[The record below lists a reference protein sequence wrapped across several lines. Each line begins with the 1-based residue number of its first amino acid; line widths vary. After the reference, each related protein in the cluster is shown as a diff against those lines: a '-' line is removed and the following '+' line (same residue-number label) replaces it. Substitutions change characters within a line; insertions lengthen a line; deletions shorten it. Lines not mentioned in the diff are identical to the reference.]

1 MRLRFSIVSC
11 TPRVCLVITA
21 LALLVAAIPLDTAVA
36 QTQLIV
42 LDGQFADW
50 LGQPNVADPQGDSQ
64 TDHTD
69 IAAFYFANNLNQSM
83 LYFMA
88 QRWDV
93 GSESM
98 VLQLRIDTNNNVLYT
113 EGVDR
118 LIVINYNPNP
128 YGNTDVDLYDGSGAY
143 LSQIAADAYWGE
155 PDKGSSV
162 EWGVSFTDLGIVA
175 YQTIRIQLFSYQG
188 NQLSDAVSEV
198 QWSPANA
205 LGWYLLI
212 PLGLGGIAWLY
223 YQRRRK
229 L

>member
-1 MRLRFSIVSC
+1 MRLRFLIISSA
-11 TPRVCLVITA
+11 PRVFLVITA
-21 LALLVAAIPLDTAVA
+21 LALLAAAMPLNTAVA

-50 LGQPNVADPQGDSQ
+50 LGQPNVGDPQGDSQ

-69 IAAFYFANNLNQSM
+69 IAAFYFSNNPNQAM

-98 VLQLRIDTNNNVLYT
+98 VLQLRIDTNNNGFYN
-113 EGVDR
+113 EGLDR

-143 LSQIAADAYWGE
+143 LSQIAADDFWGE
-155 PDKGSSV
+155 PDKGGSV
-162 EWGVSFTDLGIVA
+162 EWGISFADLGIMA
-175 YQTIRIQLFSYQG
+175 HQTIRMQLSSFQG
-188 NQLSDAVSEV
+188 NKLSDGVPEV

-205 LGWYLLI
+205 LGWYLLV
-212 PLGLGGIAWLY
+212 PLGLGGMAWLY
-223 YQRRRK
+223 YHHRRNW
-229 L
+229 